1 MHLKQS
7 RMTCHIPIDYSTIFK
22 SSLTMVIMSGIQVEL
37 LANVN
42 KAQSK
47 PNFIIM
53 FVDDL
58 GYNDIGIRNPSF
70 QTPNIDKLA
79 VSSFNFEN
87 AYVASPTSSPSRVGL
102 LTGRHPMK
110 VGFTRHVDK
119 ESRDLYGNGE
129 WTVLDTD
136 PGRRPNRSFLPLSE
150 ITLAEV
156 LKEAGY
162 TTYHIGKWHL
172 GPREYYPDKQGFDF
186 MFGESNAGLPVNY
199 FPPYF
204 QRKKTQNEGV
214 YLNDYLTNKAVDW
227 ISNHDYNQ
235 SPLMMYFA
243 HYAVHSPFIA
253 QHEKVD
259 KYIARGMERSY
270 AIYHAMVESMDE
282 SVGKVLQAMED
293 AQIADNTVFIFI
305 SDQGGYFTNA
315 PLRGGKMEG
324 QHYDGGAKVP
334 FFIRYK
340 DSGAATVQQRISTL
354 DVFPTII
361 EMAGGKPKEH
371 RQLDGLSLFPLLN
384 GGKRKQQPIYIYR
397 SYDDT
402 PASLILG
409 DKKYIVSR
417 SGKDE
422 FYNLKNDPGEQNNLI
437 NNSAD
442 AKGVKKIKQMIY
454 SYLKRY
460 EMPEVK

>member
-1 MHLKQS
+1 MI
-7 RMTCHIPIDYSTIFK
+7 RIDIPNRLLLPVLFK
-22 SSLTMVIMSGIQVEL
+22 SSLPLVVLSGIQVEL
-37 LANVN
+37 LANN
-42 KAQSK
+42 HKPQIKPDK

-70 QTPNIDKLA
+70 HTPNIDKLA
-79 VSSFNFEN
+79 VSSFNFEH
-87 AYVASPTSSPSRVGL
+87 AYVASPASSPSRVGL
-102 LTGRHPMK
+102 LTGRHPLK
-110 VGFTRHVDK
+110 VGFTRHVSK
-119 ESRDLYGNGE
+119 ESRDLYGDGE
-129 WTVLDTD
+129 WTVSDKD

-150 ITLAEV
+150 VTIADV
-156 LKEAGY
+156 LKRIGY
-162 TTYHIGKWHL
+162 TTYHVGKWHL
-172 GPREYYPDKQGFDF
+172 GPREYYPDKHGFDF
-186 MFGESNAGLPVNY
+186 MFGESDAGQPVNY
-199 FPPYF
+199 YPPYF
-204 QRKKTQNEGV
+204 QRGEVQSEGV
-214 YLNDYLTNKAVDW
+214 YLNDYLTDKAVEW

-243 HYAVHSPFIA
+243 HYAVHTPFVA
-253 QHEKVD
+253 QPEKVK
-259 KYIARGMERSY
+259 KYIDSGMERRY

-282 SVGKVLQAMED
+282 SVGKVLKAIED
-293 AQIADNTVFIFI
+293 MQINDNTVFIFI

-315 PLRGGKMEG
+315 PLRGGKLQG

-340 DSGAATVQQRISTL
+340 ERGSAIISQRISTL
-354 DVFPTII
+354 DVFPTIV
-361 EMAGGKPKEH
+361 EMAGANPREH
-371 RQLDGLSLFPLLN
+371 KQLDGLSLFPLLH

-409 DKKYIVSR
+409 DYKYIVSR

-422 FYNLKNDPGEQNNLI
+422 FYNLKNDPGEQNNII
-437 NNSAD
+437 NNST
-442 AKGVKKIKQMIY
+442 GVNEMKKMRRMIY
-454 SYLKRY
+454 RYLKRY